1 MEGEKK
7 RAGLTGSKRKKKNVN
22 SGPIQEYDFFVA
34 RDGDDT
40 EETAPADQS
49 VESKKKDGRNKSSS
63 FFLSD

>member
-22 SGPIQEYDFFVA
+22 SETIQEYDFFVT

-49 VESKKKDGRNKSSS
+49 VKMKKKDGRNKSSS

>member
-7 RAGLTGSKRKKKNVN
+7 RAGLTGSKGKKEIDN
-22 SGPIQEYDFFVA
+22 SVPIQEYDFFVT
-34 RDGDDT
+34 RDGGNM

-49 VESKKKDGRNKSSS
+49 VEVKKKARNKSTS